1 MTRKLRLPGFFLLA
15 ILVHTFA
22 QAVDNPPDSPAAQP
36 VPAATPVPPAAEQK
50 IVEPAQPQKAPPAVA
65 PPVKPAPIPV
75 VPFKPAS
82 APAAIARPALTPVIP
97 PKPASAPVPAAP
109 AKPMQA
115 PAPSVHAA
123 PVPPAPAKPTPVDA
137 VDIASQT
144 VDIEVFV
151 REGCLNCENAHEF
164 LGKLKKLKPHI
175 RINIRDVRKE
185 PAALELL
192 RRMAQNQNIAEL
204 DYPAFIVGGHL
215 IIGFTEEE
223 NTARQILEYLPVT
236 PSAVPRG
243 ENGSH
248 PCETGNEPA
257 CGLIAP
263 AHVEKPQ
270 SIIIEIFGHSVA
282 LTHIGMPLYTI
293 TMGLLDGLN
302 YGSTWVLIL
311 MISLLAPLKDRTLM
325 LSIAGTFIAVQGLI
339 YFALMAAW
347 FNLIQLVEISRIS
360 QIVFSSIAVVAAVV
374 YFKNYLYF
382 GHNISFASHEIAK
395 PGIYTRIRK
404 IVQAETLVTALL
416 ATVLLA
422 ILVQISEFSYTSVF
436 PALYTHVLALQK
448 FSTLSNYGY
457 LILYDFAYMLDDLV
471 VLAIGVFS
479 LSQGRQQEMNGRM
492 LKLISS
498 LALLGTAAYL
508 LLLRY

>member
-15 ILVHTFA
+15 MLVHIFA
-22 QAVDNPPDSPAAQP
+22 WAVDEPPVSPAAASA
-36 VPAATPVPPAAEQK
+36 PAVTPALSAAEQK
-50 IVEPAQPQKAPPAVA
+50 TVDPAQPQKAPPAVA
-65 PPVKPAPIPV
+65 LQLKPASAPV

-82 APAAIARPALTPVIP
+82 APAAIARPALKPVTP
-97 PKPASAPVPAAP
+97 PKPASAPVSAAP

-123 PVPPAPAKPTPVDA
+123 PAPAKPTPVDP

-151 REGCLNCENAHEF
+151 REGCLNCESAHEF

-215 IIGFTEEE
+215 IIGFTEDE
-223 NTARQILEYLPVT
+223 NTARQILDYLPVS
-236 PSAVPRG
+236 PSAVLQG
-243 ENGSH
+243 GNSSH
-248 PCETGNEPA
+248 PCVTGNEPD
-257 CGLIAP
+257 CGLIVPAP
-263 AHVEKPQ
+263 VDKPQ

-282 LTHIGMPLYTI
+282 LSHIGIPLYTI

-347 FNLIQLVEISRIS
+347 FNLIQLVELSRIS
-360 QIVFSSIAVVAAVV
+360 QIVFSSIAVITAVI

-404 IVQAETLVTALL
+404 IVQAETLITALL

-448 FSTLSNYGY
+448 FNTLSNYGY
-457 LILYDFAYMLDDLV
+457 LILYDFAYMLDDLL

-479 LSQGRQQEMNGRM
+479 LSRGRQQEMNGRM

>member
-15 ILVHTFA
+15 MLVYTFA
-22 QAVDNPPDSPAAQP
+22 WAVDEPPVSAAAASA
-36 VPAATPVPPAAEQK
+36 PAATPALSAAEQK
-50 IVEPAQPQKAPPAVA
+50 TVDPAQPQKVPPAVA
-65 PPVKPAPIPV
+65 PQPKPASAPV

-82 APAAIARPALTPVIP
+82 APAAIARPALKPVIP

-123 PVPPAPAKPTPVDA
+123 PVPPAPAKPAPVDSA
-137 VDIASQT
+137 DIASQT

-151 REGCLNCENAHEF
+151 REGCLNCGSAHEF

-192 RRMAQNQNIAEL
+192 KRMAQNQNIAEL

-223 NTARQILEYLPVT
+223 NTARQILEYLPVS
-236 PSAVPRG
+236 PSAALQG

-248 PCETGNEPA
+248 PCVTGNEPD

-263 AHVEKPQ
+263 TPVDKPQ

-282 LTHIGMPLYTI
+282 LTHIGIPLYTI

-360 QIVFSSIAVVAAVV
+360 QIVFSSIAVITAVI

-404 IVQAETLVTALL
+404 IVQAETLITALL

-448 FSTLSNYGY
+448 FNTLSNYGY